1 MTLAEWTASASAVD
15 KARTLMHVATF
26 LAMVEVHRDAA
37 PLVRV
42 PLPFGSTATDYAYA
56 HGMQKGYEFAL
67 KILKAMGET
76 APEMPEEPEATF
88 SRSNNNE

>member
-1 MTLAEWTASASAVD
+1 MTLTEWTGSPSSVEE
-15 KARTLMHVATF
+15 ARELMGGATF
-26 LAMVEVHRDAA
+26 KAMKDVLHEES
-37 PLVRV
+37 PMVRV
-42 PLPFGSTATDYAYA
+42 PLPFGSSATDYAYA

-67 KILKAMGET
+67 KVLRAMGQS

>member
-15 KARTLMHVATF
+15 KARKLMHGAPVR
-26 LAMVEVHRDAA
+26 AMVEVLRDEA

>member
-1 MTLAEWTASASAVD
+1 MTLTEWTNTASAIEQ
-15 KARTLMHVATF
+15 ARELMAGETF
-26 LAMVEVHRDAA
+26 KEMMGVMAEEM

-67 KILKAMGET
+67 KVIKALGQA
-76 APEMPEEPEATF
+76 APELPVEPEATF
-88 SRSNNNE
+88 SRSNNE

>member
-15 KARTLMHVATF
+15 KARKLMHGTTF
-26 LAMVEVHRDAA
+26 RAMVEVLRDEA

-67 KILKAMGET
+67 KILKATGET
-76 APEMPEEPEATF
+76 TPEIPEEPEATF